1 MSQDDKKLV
10 GSSQVVEQEVAIEE
24 DNAPSQGYPLSSI
37 ESRET
42 TERSRMLTHVQATLF
57 VDKIRDL
64 DRRKRKRKREID
76 RKRERKREQKL
87 I

>member
-10 GSSQVVEQEVAIEE
+10 GLSQVAEQEVAIDE

-37 ESRET
+37 EPRET
-42 TERSRMLTHVQATLF
+42 TERSRMLTRVQATPF

-64 DRRKRKRKREID
+64 ER
-76 RKRERKREQKL
+76 RERKREN
-87 I
+87 